1 MPERYD
7 FSNLSPIEFESL
19 CIDLVAAETGLRFE
33 RFSEGAD
40 GGIDGRHSTAEGDIV
55 LQAKHY
61 KGSTWA
67 DLQST
72 VRREKPNL
80 VALNPREYFLLTS
93 QPLTPPRKDKLVA
106 LLDHRAVT
114 TANIWGRTELNAY
127 LAKHAEVE
135 KRNIKLWL
143 SSAAVLERLLKNDI
157 AVFTEATY
165 AEIERILKVF
175 VVNPS
180 LRRSAD
186 ILKAT
191 HCLIVSG
198 PPGVGKTTLAQ
209 VLAAEYSD
217 EGWELVSISSIEEGY
232 RAFQRKRQQVFIF
245 DDFLGKIR
253 LDPASLARDDGRIM
267 GFLSLVNKD
276 DDKRFIL
283 TTRSYI
289 LQAARMLSE
298 TLDDEKIEMSEMVLN
313 LATYTRELRARILYN
328 HLYFSEI
335 DKSAVRALLD
345 GDTVRKIVDHRNY
358 MPRII
363 QWMTDEFRHRDVPAA
378 EYPKL
383 FIEALDRPDRIW
395 DKAFKQHISSR
406 ARILLYCMYFSEQES
421 FPDPGIRVERLS
433 RFFERAVADFGAVT
447 KEELR
452 GGIFAETLRELKS
465 SFIVVDGDRTNFINP
480 SVQDY
485 LARVTTDTVVVA
497 TLARCTPTLETAI
510 TFWKRIEGRIPEKD
524 SADVAK
530 TLLNS
535 MISGQIT
542 GRLSLIKLAEF
553 VGDLVLSSGEIR
565 YCEALRRQ
573 GLDQLFWTNEWD
585 LPTLIDALS
594 LGKYSH
600 LKYAPAYARYLRL
613 EIFRA
618 LSTAREEV
626 MELEDLAQLASNL
639 ASSSVEMSEAF
650 FNHFDEA
657 VEEAVDVLDV
667 DRISRDDD
675 PEEVIG
681 QWLEHIRKI
690 EGLTSTSV
698 SYSKKSDFEERLAAL
713 QQEEYYHQRM
723 EEELSTSSRSIEA
736 SERSTGARPFS
747 NADIQSMFSSLKRNN

>member
-1 MPERYD
+1 MSERYD
-7 FSNLSPIEFESL
+7 FSNLSPIEFEGL
-19 CIDLVAAETGLRFE
+19 CIDLVGAETGLRFE

-40 GGIDGRHSTAEGDIV
+40 RGLDGRHSTAEGDIV

-61 KGSTWA
+61 KGSTWS
-67 DLQST
+67 DLQAA
-72 VRREKPNL
+72 VKREKVNL
-80 VALNPREYFLLTS
+80 VGLNPRQYFLLTS
-93 QPLTPPRKDKLVA
+93 QPLTPARKDRLA
-106 LLDHRAVT
+106 TILDHRAVSA
-114 TANIWGRTELNAY
+114 ANIWGRTELNAY
-127 LAKHAEVE
+127 LAEHAEVE

-143 SSAAVLERLLKNDI
+143 SSTAVLERLLKNDI

-165 AEIERILKVF
+165 AEIERILRVF

-180 LRRSAD
+180 LRKSAD

-267 GFLSLVNKD
+267 GFLSLVTKD

-289 LQAARMLSE
+289 LQAARTLSE
-298 TLDDEKIEMSEMVLN
+298 ALDDEKIEMSEMILN

-335 DKSAVRALLD
+335 GQSAVQALLD
-345 GDTVRKIVDHRNY
+345 GDTVRGIVDHRNY

-363 QWMTDEFRHRDVPAA
+363 QWMTDEFRHRDVPAS

-433 RFFERAVADFGAVT
+433 VFFERAIVEFGAVT
-447 KEELR
+447 REELR
-452 GGIFAETLRELKS
+452 GTMFAETLREVKS
-465 SFIVVDGDRTNFINP
+465 SFIVVDGLRTNFINP

-485 LARVTTDTVVVA
+485 LARVATDPTVVA
-497 TLARCTPTLETAI
+497 TLARCIPSLGTAI
-510 TFWKRIEGRIPEKD
+510 TLWKRIEGRTSEKD
-524 SADVAK
+524 RADVAK

-542 GRLSLIKLAEF
+542 GRLSLNKLAEL
-553 VGDLVLSSGEIR
+553 VGDLVLASNDVG

-573 GLDQLFWTNEWD
+573 GLEKLFWTNEWE
-585 LPTLIDALS
+585 LPALVDALAW
-594 LGKYSH
+594 GKYGH
-600 LKYAPAYARYLRL
+600 LKYAHAYARYLRL
-613 EIFRA
+613 GIFRA
-618 LSTAREEV
+618 LSAAGEEV

-639 ASSSVEMSEAF
+639 ASSSVEMSDEF
-650 FNHFDEA
+650 FRQFEEA

-681 QWLEHIRKI
+681 QWLEHIGKI
-690 EGLTSTSV
+690 EGLTSTPV

-713 QQEEYYHQRM
+713 QQEDYYRQRM
-723 EEELSTSSRSIEA
+723 EEELSTSSKS
-736 SERSTGARPFS
+736 SGPTERSAGGGEFS